1 MTFDL
6 PLRKVQNMP
15 NRFASLPRRLCLAA
29 LSAALML
36 AAPVHAQTARE
47 APQDAPKETPLNLKP
62 VFDAAGTQGTML
74 IYDVRAA
81 RLYAYNPDRARV
93 AYSPASTFKIFN
105 SLIGLETGAVADVD
119 NDKIPWDGKV
129 WTHHGKPILPA
140 VCNAD
145 VSLRLALKNSCVPAY
160 QALARRV
167 GAAQYRRFLGAAHFG
182 NADVSGPVDQFWL
195 NNHLKI
201 TTYQQIDFM
210 RAVVGRTLPGIS
222 ARSYDALDDILTI
235 EQTPAYTL
243 RAKTGWSAREG
254 VDVGWWVGSV
264 TRGEDRYV
272 FAMNMDMP
280 KMDQG
285 PKRLEIGR
293 AALRQAGALPQA
305 N

>member
-81 RLYAYNPDRARV
+81 RLYAYNPERARV